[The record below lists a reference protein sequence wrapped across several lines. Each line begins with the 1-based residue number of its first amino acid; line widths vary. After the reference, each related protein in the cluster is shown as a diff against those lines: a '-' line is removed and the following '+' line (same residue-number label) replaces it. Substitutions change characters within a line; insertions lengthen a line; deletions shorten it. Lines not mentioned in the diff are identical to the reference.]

1 MTRATRK
8 QKSDFH
14 WCHGLLERMPCSE
27 SRLGEANCGVASGW
41 FIFTF
46 LLLSLLFTFSFAS
59 QCLVVSEVTSTTPC
73 KEGGFA
79 RRIPPFYSIYTADTC
94 FFLCFYPFPKSKET
108 GQVAL
113 FSLLG
118 VFLYHSQNQDER
130 LSSLLILRHGCDVK
144 EVEVNCSMD

>member
-46 LLLSLLFTFSFAS
+46 LLLSLLFPFSFAS

-73 KEGGFA
+73 KEEGFA
-79 RRIPPFYSIYTADTC
+79 RRIPPFSPSTRLTLA
-94 FFLCFYPFPKSKET
+94 
-108 GQVAL
+108 
-113 FSLLG
+113 FSSA
-118 VFLYHSQNQDER
+118 FTHFQNQKRQVRSPFSVFWEF
-130 LSSLLILRHGCDVK
+130 SCIIVK
-144 EVEVNCSMD
+144 TKMKGFHRC